1 MYNETEIKT
10 YASSMCEP
18 NMVSLGRYGNKETDL
33 IIKTWCK
40 CNIDCDNKVKV

>member
-1 MYNETEIKT
+1 MNMGIHPP
-10 YASSMCEP
+10 SSMCEP

-40 CNIDCDNKVKV
+40 CNIDCDNKVKI